1 MYRRMRT
8 SMYTRTL
15 VHRPTSTLYRTTLV
29 DACLP
34 GGCLRQGLRG
44 RATAL
49 RVCGVWLGRCGVM
62 LRALRRLHGGGC
74 NHRHSCGRGLS
85 SSSSSFPGAVD
96 GRCHTPPPD
105 CAAGGLWLST
115 EWCMIPHPDKASTG
129 GEDALFATPHAVGIA
144 DGVGGW
150 GLRGVDAG
158 ASPLSCA
165 AAASPPPPG
174 RLRLAASAAMHRWA
188 APGMYASAG

>member
-1 MYRRMRT
+1 
-8 SMYTRTL
+8 L
-15 VHRPTSTLYRTTLV
+15 WIV

-174 RLRLAASAAMHRWA
+174 RLRRHAPVGCAWHVCERWLNPYSVPSFPAPRLPGVQACMHVR
-188 APGMYASAG
+188 